1 VENRVTKKADDS
13 GAVLLRL
20 VDWYQAAEDAT
31 ADARQEAEQA
41 RDYYDDKQLTAAEIA
56 TLKKRKQPPHWSN
69 RIKPKIN
76 YLLGTEAQK
85 RTDPKAYPRNPADE
99 EAATAASD
107 ALRYVT
113 DDQKWDRKRSE
124 CFSNFLVEGAC
135 GVDVAVR
142 EAYGKDGDYCIDIKP
157 IMWDRM
163 WWDPH
168 SRARDFSDAKYIGQF
183 VWMDLDD
190 AVSQWPDSADVLE
203 AMITGNPSTN
213 GETYDD
219 VPRQRWTDPKRK
231 RVRIAECWSKEGNK
245 VFYTKFTQ
253 GGVLERI
260 ESPYKNE
267 DGEPERGPVFGSC
280 FIDRD
285 GDRYG
290 VVRSWIPIQDEI
302 NKRRSKALHL
312 MSVRQTYG
320 NASALA
326 DVNKARNELARPD
339 GHVEMQGGS
348 KFGEDFGILPTGDMA
363 AAQVNLLQE
372 AKQEIDSVG
381 VNAAQAGTEQR
392 VMSGRA
398 LIAKQE
404 SGLSELGPVF
414 DGFNQYQHDV
424 YRRIWNCIKQF
435 WTKEKWVRVTDDDKN
450 VKFVGLN
457 QPLTLG
463 EKMLNEAKQS
473 RIPPAQLQELEMQIQ
488 QDPMAQQIVGTKNN
502 MGELDVDITIDD
514 VPATAS
520 LQQEQFETLAQIAP
534 QAGTMPQPLFE
545 ALIMASGLRN
555 KDKIIEKLKG
565 GGEQDGAAAQIEQ
578 IKQEAQ
584 QMMGELQARVEE
596 LEKDKSIDLL
606 KLEIEQYKAETD
618 RLQATAPAMPQEA
631 VQAIV
636 MQTVQE
642 LLTGPQEQEQPL
654 PQIEMPQEP
663 MPEQMEPPPMD
674 EPQMMPPDMP
684 PEMMQPDPAD
694 DAGFFIG
701 EEEQP

>member
-1 VENRVTKKADDS
+1 MENRVTKKADDKS
-13 GAVLLRL
+13 AALTRL
-20 VDWYQAAEDAT
+20 VDWYQAAEDST
-31 ADARQEAEQA
+31 SDARQEAEQA
-41 RDYYDDKQLTAAEIA
+41 RDYYDDKQLTDAEVA
-56 TLKKRKQPPHWSN
+56 TLKKRKQPVYWSN

-76 YLLGTEAQK
+76 YLLGTESQK

-113 DDQKWDRKRSE
+113 DDQKWDRKRSA
-124 CFSNFLVEGAC
+124 CFDSFLVEGAC
-135 GVDVAVR
+135 GVDVAVT
-142 EAYGKDGDYCIDIKP
+142 EQKDGDYCIQVKP

-168 SRARDFSDAKYIGQF
+168 SRSRDFSDAKYIGQF

-190 AVSQWPDSADVLE
+190 AVDQWPDSADVLE
-203 AMITGNPSTN
+203 SMISSNAGAN

-219 VPRQRWTDPKRK
+219 VPRLRWSDPKRK
-231 RVRIAECWSKEGNK
+231 RVRVAECWSKEGHK
-245 VFYTKFTQ
+245 VYYSKFTQ
-253 GGVLERI
+253 AGILERVV
-260 ESPYKNE
+260 SPYKDS
-267 DGEPERGPVFGSC
+267 DGEPEWGPVFGSC
-280 FIDRD
+280 FVDRD

-320 NASALA
+320 NAEALT
-326 DVNKARNELARPD
+326 DLNKARNELAKPD
-339 GHVEMQGGS
+339 GHVEMQGGA

-372 AKQEIDSVG
+372 AKNEIDSVG
-381 VNAAQAGTEQR
+381 VNAAQSGTEQR

-398 LIAKQE
+398 LIARQE

-414 DGFNQYQHDV
+414 DGFNQFQHDV

-450 VKFVGLN
+450 VRFVGLN
-457 QPLTLG
+457 QPLTAG

-473 RIPPAQLQELEMQIQ
+473 RIPPDQLQELEMQIQ
-488 QDPMAQQIVGTKNN
+488 QDPMAQQIVGTKND
-502 MGELDVDITIDD
+502 MGQLDVDITIDD

-534 QAGTMPQPLFE
+534 QAGTMPPPLFE

-584 QMMGELQARVEE
+584 QVMGQMQEQIAQ
-596 LEKDKSIDLL
+596 LEQDKSLDKY
-606 KLEIEQYKAETD
+606 KLDIEMYKAETD
-618 RLQATAPAMPQEA
+618 RLQVTAPAMPQEA

-636 MQTVQE
+636 TQTVQE

-654 PQIEMPQEP
+654 PQIDMDAQPSEP
-663 MPEQMEPPPMD
+663 MPMEPPEMD
-674 EPQMMPPDMP
+674 GPQMMPPDIP

-701 EEEQP
+701 EDQTP